1 MKNKTKSGKRILEVK
16 IIRALDVDRDTS
28 YLGEYSRRQSSRFSI
43 DRAHSQDCASLES
56 NSGPAVSQLGR
67 ILKYVESLYNSEFE
81 ASNARYLAVGDENTD
96 EVDALTEA
104 CEELTGLQSDVQ
116 DCDCGGDYCPRGE
129 YQYFNPS
136 SNYVTPAGEPRP
148 GESEANVV
156 KYTRQ
161 DYERMESLNAGHWG
175 YIGIRAEAEI
185 VLPYQV
191 NKGCVHGHEVYI
203 QLTQTVTSGGLWGI
217 ESDSERSYLEEVKG
231 EELSQLKGSLRTLG
245 FSARAIATAF
255 KSAKEVEE

>member
-1 MKNKTKSGKRILEVK
+1 
-16 IIRALDVDRDTS
+16 
-28 YLGEYSRRQSSRFSI
+28 
-43 DRAHSQDCASLES
+43 
-56 NSGPAVSQLGR
+56 
-67 ILKYVESLYNSEFE
+67 VESLYNAEFE
-81 ASNARYLAVGDENTD
+81 ASNARYLVAGDENTD
-96 EVDALTEA
+96 EVDSLTEA
-104 CEELTGLQSDVQ
+104 CEVLTGLQEDVQ

-129 YQYFNPS
+129 YRYFNPS

-156 KYTRQ
+156 KYTLQ
-161 DYERMESLNAGHWG
+161 DYERMESLNNGNWS

-191 NKGCVHGHEVYI
+191 NKGCVRGHEVYAY
-203 QLTQTVTSGGLWGI
+203 LTQTLGSGGLWGI
-217 ESDSERSYLEEVKG
+217 ESDSERSYFEEVKG

-255 KSAKEVEE
+255 KSVEEVEE